1 MRVILAA
8 IFVFASMLAMVG
20 WLSTQYPDGTLPWWT
35 MLLAGL
41 AFLASIPLAVFLFN
55 TGFIRRLKGQSDRDY
70 LNELLAKGEA
80 VAENYTVHAAISF
93 EDLST
98 GSQVHLL
105 DIGNDKV
112 LCLYGQY
119 LYDHEP
125 IDDDPEINQDRKFPT
140 RQFSVVRRLKDAE
153 ILVLAPGAEVV
164 EPRRLENP
172 DVKPLHDLGFKLQD
186 GEIVEIPFEKLQTL
200 QSRKMPRR
208 R

>member
-8 IFVFASMLAMVG
+8 IFVFASALAVLG
-20 WLSTQYPDGTLPWWT
+20 WLENIYPNDTLPWWT
-35 MLLAGL
+35 VPLPGLAGIAAAL
-41 AFLASIPLAVFLFN
+41 LSVFLFN
-55 TGFIRRLKGQSDRDY
+55 AGFIRRLKGQSDRDY

-80 VAENYTVHAAISF
+80 VTEHYTVNAAISF

-98 GSQVHLL
+98 GSQAHLL
-105 DIGNDKV
+105 DIGNGNV
-112 LCLYGQY
+112 MCLYGQY
-119 LYDHEP
+119 LYDYEP
-125 IDDDPEINQDRKFPT
+125 IEDDPEINQDRKFPT

-164 EPRRLENP
+164 EPRCLENP

-186 GEIVEIPFEKLQTL
+186 GEIVEIPFEKLQIL
-200 QSRKMPRR
+200 QSREMPRR